1 MTSIGRRRSLRLV
14 ARVDEG
20 ATPNEPSFG
29 YTLHEG
35 RNISPPAGHYLPGPT
50 ILLKRAQ
57 PVSITV
63 DNQLPEPTSVH
74 WHGIEL
80 ESYYDG
86 AAGFASQGR
95 WLAPAIAPRPSRN

>member
-1 MTSIGRRRSLRLV
+1 MSPPSATRCMK
-14 ARVDEG
+14 G
-20 ATPNEPSFG
+20 AT
-29 YTLHEG
+29 YQ
-35 RNISPPAGHYLPGPT
+35 PPAGPYLPGPT

-86 AAGFASQGR
+86 VAGFAGQGR
-95 WLAPAIAPRPSRN
+95 RLAPANRARRDVRGAVHSAAIGNVHLSHAPG